1 MSDFFNHGWSI
12 FVAAVTVVSLL
23 ACLWLLVVASRRVP
37 MADDGSTGH
46 VWDGDLKEMNNP
58 LPRWWAV
65 LFVVTVFAG
74 GGYLAMYP
82 GLGSHPGQLGWTSE
96 REFQDEQ
103 AKAREAMAAQYAPF
117 AGQPAEVLAKDSTA
131 MGIGER
137 VFLNNCAAC
146 HGSDARGSKGF
157 PDLTDRDWLYGGT
170 PAIIEE
176 TIRKGRHGM
185 MPPMAEAI
193 GGGANVSNVANYV
206 LSLSGSPH
214 DWVKAMDG
222 KEKFAACAACHGVGG
237 KGNPA
242 LGAPNLTDK
251 VWLHGW
257 GEQAIVNIV
266 TQGKSSMMPAHESRL
281 TDEQIHVLAAYVWGL
296 SNGTASAK

>member
-1 MSDFFNHGWSI
+1 MSDFFNHGWSV
-12 FVAAVTVVSLL
+12 FVAAVTVVSLI
-23 ACLWLLVVASRRVP
+23 ACLWLLIVASRRVA

-58 LPRWWAV
+58 LPRWGAV

-74 GGYLAMYP
+74 GGDLAMYP

-103 AKAREAMAAQYAPF
+103 AKAREAMAARYAPF
-117 AGQPAEVLAKDSTA
+117 AGQPAEVLRKDATA

-137 VFLNNCAAC
+137 LFLNHCAAC

-157 PDLTDRDWLYGGT
+157 PDLTDRDWLYGGA
-170 PAIIEE
+170 PAVIEE
-176 TIRKGRHGM
+176 TIRKGRHGV

-214 DWVKAMDG
+214 DWVRAMDG
-222 KEKFAACAACHGVGG
+222 KEKFAACAACHGVAGQ
-237 KGNPA
+237 GNPA
-242 LGAPNLTDK
+242 LGAPNLADK

-257 GEQAIVNIV
+257 GEQAIAQIV

-281 TDEQIHVLAAYVWGL
+281 SDEQIHVLAAYVWGL
-296 SNGTASAK
+296 SNGATAGR

>member
-1 MSDFFNHGWSI
+1 MSDFFNHGWSV
-12 FVAAVTVVSLL
+12 FVAAVTVVSLI
-23 ACLWLLVVASRRVP
+23 ACLWLLIVASRRVP

-117 AGQPAEVLAKDSTA
+117 AGQPAEVLAKDATA

-137 VFLNNCAAC
+137 LFLNNCAAC

-157 PDLTDRDWLYGGT
+157 PDLTDRDWLYGGA
-170 PAIIEE
+170 PAVIEE
-176 TIRKGRHGM
+176 TIRKGRHGV

-257 GEQAIVNIV
+257 GEQAITQIV

-296 SNGTASAK
+296 SNGAATGR